1 MDQKKALMERIRL
14 FVLDLDG
21 TVYLGDRLLPG
32 AADFITTAKK
42 KGRQVLFFTNNTS
55 RSPMEY
61 VERLT
66 RMGIPVTR
74 GDILTA
80 GDVTVHYLKTCR
92 PGKSVCLLGVPAL
105 RQSFLEAGIPLTEA
119 QPDLVVV
126 GFDKTLTYERLERAC
141 TYLRRGAEFL
151 ATHPDINCPTEAE
164 PIPDCGAIC
173 AAITAS
179 TGLTP
184 HALGKPAPETVA
196 LVESFSGLPREAIAF
211 VGDRLY
217 TDVACGTKNGAIGIL
232 VMTGETTP
240 EMLSESSFTPDAVF
254 PSLGAMA
261 PLL

>member
-32 AADFITTAKK
+32 AADFITTAKE
-42 KGRQVLFFTNNTS
+42 KGRRVLFFTNNTS

-105 RQSFLEAGIPLTEA
+105 RQSFLGRLGLFSEQLSWRCRRHGRYLVLLCLLTPFSRRKRDVA
-119 QPDLVVV
+119 V
-126 GFDKTLTYERLERAC
+126 GLS
-141 TYLRRGAEFL
+141 YLRFV
-151 ATHPDINCPTEAE
+151 CP
-164 PIPDCGAIC
+164 P
-173 AAITAS
+173 S
-179 TGLTP
+179 RSVL
-184 HALGKPAPETVA
+184 TVA
-196 LVESFSGLPREAIAF
+196 DRFALDVVKVIDVSNQRYRTEDGKHNCGN
-211 VGDRLY
+211 GD
-217 TDVACGTKNGAIGIL
+217 
-232 VMTGETTP
+232 
-240 EMLSESSFTPDAVF
+240 
-254 PSLGAMA
+254 
-261 PLL
+261 